1 MDKTNPLL
9 LVAAATIAGLVTMC
23 QAVQWDQSTYLDEN
37 FRLLWNIQG
46 DEITFEMQVRTHG
59 YIGLGFARKE
69 DRSSADVVIGWV
81 DHGQTYFQ
89 VRQFTFPPILSRVK
103 FSRQIANKKKLILYK
118 SRVLTCDHYFWCFIG
133 SAL

>member
-1 MDKTNPLL
+1 MTITHVSTMWL
-9 LVAAATIAGLVTMC
+9 LVAVGCVALC

-37 FRLLWNIQG
+37 FRLLWNIEG

-89 VRQFTFPPILSRVK
+89 VNIIT
-103 FSRQIANKKKLILYK
+103 
-118 SRVLTCDHYFWCFIG
+118 
-133 SAL
+133 AL

>member
-1 MDKTNPLL
+1 MTITNVLAL
-9 LVAAATIAGLVTMC
+9 WMTLAIGCGTLC

-59 YIGLGFARKE
+59 YIGLGFARKD
-69 DRSSADVVIGWV
+69 DRSSADAVIGWV

-89 VRQFTFPPILSRVK
+89 VYCIF
-103 FSRQIANKKKLILYK
+103 
-118 SRVLTCDHYFWCFIG
+118 
-133 SAL
+133 